1 MKDQTGIEA
10 AAEAMRR
17 INQTWLGGRVDEIA
31 PLLHPEIVMVF
42 PVFAGRVVG
51 REEFLAGFR
60 DFCEN
65 ATVNE
70 FREEEQHVDVVGDT
84 AVASFRYEMV
94 YTRSGNQYRATGR
107 DLWVFQHQ
115 SDAWIAVWRTMLD
128 MDEKPA

>member
-1 MKDQTGIEA
+1 
-10 AAEAMRR
+10 MRR

-42 PVFAGRVVG
+42 PGFAGRVVG

-65 ATVNE
+65 ATVHE
-70 FREEEQHVDVVGDT
+70 FREEEQHVDVVGHT
-84 AVASFRYEMV
+84 AVVSFRCEMT